1 MQTREFHGF
10 WVKQSAVLG
19 QKFANVKNFYYL
31 CSRKHKEN
39 NQTGKKMSGRFLI
52 AGPMG
57 THVGS
62 LNENEYSRRLPG
74 RPPGITAVCK
84 KPRYTRSQKKK
95 MAQRASVLRFV
106 NVSKM
111 AQIIWHDPEKKSEWA
126 VRHEAA
132 LKEGKRHNM
141 YVPVR
146 LWDYIR
152 HTLNEDAKAN
162 KNAAQ
167 NT

>member
-1 MQTREFHGF
+1 MSKIFIIF
-10 WVKQSAVLG
+10 AVE
-19 QKFANVKNFYYL
+19 NT
-31 CSRKHKEN
+31 KEN

-95 MAQRASVLRFV
+95 MAQRTSVLRFTM
-106 NVSKM
+106 VSKV
-111 AQIIWHDPEKKSEWA
+111 AQAIWHDPEKKAEWA